1 MCDICSWKSAYL
13 LAKVFIHRKSIIIKR
28 NVNAFNWINCWMNVP
43 LWELIWTAIYQFTWR
58 KTPRAHFREIVFICF
73 AWCVKVASLQS
84 FHTMILHT
92 HTQTFIPKIY
102 LKHKNRPNHLK
113 KAFDCFFYASV
124 RFCISFICILN
135 LRSKQTALINSKWI
149 TTFSCDYFSWF
160 RSEDNGW
167 QRSDLKANQVNSNKW
182 RNSNTLKSPE
192 AP

>member
-1 MCDICSWKSAYL
+1 MDQLLDECATVGINMNYDLSIHLEEDAACTFSWNCFYLFCLVRKGGIFTKFSHNDI
-13 LAKVFIHRKSIIIKR
+13 
-28 NVNAFNWINCWMNVP
+28 
-43 LWELIWTAIYQFTWR
+43 T
-58 KTPRAHFREIVFICF
+58 
-73 AWCVKVASLQS
+73 
-84 FHTMILHT
+84 HT